1 MRAWHALCILPWV
14 SGCLYMGPLP
24 DWEDNLPPRVLATNP
39 EEGETLIVG
48 PEGRQ
53 VMVVVDDPDVDDL
66 VVITWWYSLDGY
78 IDDAT
83 PFDGGSKV
91 RIPGDPS
98 LDGQTLRCLV
108 YDDAGN
114 DVNLSWPLEV
124 P

>member
-1 MRAWHALCILPWV
+1 MRTWHALCILPWV